1 MISKKLARQS
11 RHKWALRLVSNGL
24 KHGEAMTTA
33 SSTKGVPLVFFFG
46 ENHALL
52 GKGVEDQQAL
62 RNRVPWSTKT
72 PIILPIPQV
81 VCCIGW
87 PPRTWVLFQRS
98 PWIPLCEKIHNYHGG
113 ILAGKN
119 SGEVSLK
126 NHQHLLSKF
135 VSTSLNPGLWMRNPW
150 HDGQFDEHYF
160 WLRRIKCQL
169 AYSFLR
175 QPWVTSQSVSLF
187 LSKLKQNMK
196 AKGGW
201 FP

>member
-1 MISKKLARQS
+1 MFQMHARGYDDKQE
-11 RHKWALRLVSNGL
+11 VSTTV
-24 KHGEAMTTA
+24 ETQMSTA
-33 SSTKGVPLVFFFG
+33 SRFKWVETWRNHDPSLPTKGVPLVFLFG
-46 ENHALL
+46 KSRLARQRGWRSTSSQEPSALINKNSSQDL
-52 GKGVEDQQAL
+52 GLISKEPLDSPMRIPTITMVDFT
-62 RNRVPWSTKT
+62 RN
-72 PIILPIPQV
+72 
-81 VCCIGW
+81 
-87 PPRTWVLFQRS
+87 
-98 PWIPLCEKIHNYHGG
+98 Y
-113 ILAGKN
+113 

>member
-1 MISKKLARQS
+1 MTKKSSDKGCPACVFFCKSRLARQRGWRSTSSQEPSALINKNSYHFADPSSGLLDDLPGPGCFISKEPLDSPKANSHKKNMVEFS
-11 RHKWALRLVSNGL
+11 R
-24 KHGEAMTTA
+24 
-33 SSTKGVPLVFFFG
+33 
-46 ENHALL
+46 
-52 GKGVEDQQAL
+52 
-62 RNRVPWSTKT
+62 
-72 PIILPIPQV
+72 
-81 VCCIGW
+81 
-87 PPRTWVLFQRS
+87 
-98 PWIPLCEKIHNYHGG
+98 NY
-113 ILAGKN
+113 

-135 VSTSLNPGLWMRNPW
+135 VSTSLNPALWMRNPW